1 MHDIKISKSKISNI
15 INGKGKNCPSLFLF
29 QKEAPN
35 KYLKKVRTVSN
46 HFKVKTMITGNPLF
60 LKSVAKSLNTSIT
73 TINKIINQDL
83 QLKKVKNTKFSPAF
97 VKACSSTQ
105 NIL

>member
-1 MHDIKISKSKISNI
+1 MN
-15 INGKGKNCPSLFLF
+15 F
-29 QKEAPN
+29 
-35 KYLKKVRTVSN
+35 LKKMRTVSN
-46 HFKVKTMITGNPLF
+46 FSKVKTQVTSENPPTE
-60 LKSVAKSLNTSIT
+60 KSFTKSLNTSIA